1 MFPVKK
7 PRVDFLVGCWHV
19 KTEAWG
25 WMAGPQCTLDCI
37 AGYVMFVPGPFAQ
50 HTTDHGGVGCWQY
63 AAMTLVSVFVIL

>member
-19 KTEAWG
+19 QTEAWV
-25 WMAGPQCTLDCI
+25 WMAGPQCMLDCI

-63 AAMTLVSVFVIL
+63 AAMTLVSQFL